1 MRTLAILPIK
11 SFGAAKQRLS
21 SMLGTGSR
29 QALAQAMFLDV
40 LASLRRVE
48 GIDAV
53 AVVTADGDAETAA
66 RRGGVHLLRD
76 PEEAGQ
82 SAAVRIGIRHGIDYG
97 FDRVLLVPGDT
108 PLIEAREVAAML
120 SRAEEDQV
128 EAVIVPDRH
137 GTGTNALLL
146 APPLAINPSFGTD
159 SLERHRRAAIE
170 AGVTHRVEEAGS
182 LMLDVD
188 RPEDLV
194 DLAAILDE
202 RRGQACMTRGAL
214 RQLDRLSGVRD
225 RVARP
230 LLATGPAGM
239 GH

>member
-40 LASLRRVE
+40 LASLRRVD

-53 AVVTADGDAETAA
+53 AVVTADGDAEFAA

-76 PEEAGQ
+76 PEESGQ
-82 SAAVRIGIRHGIDYG
+82 SPAARIGIRHAMELG

-108 PLIEAREVAAML
+108 PLLEAREVAAVL
-120 SRAEEDQV
+120 ARAEEDDL

-146 APPLAINPSFGTD
+146 APPLAIDPSFGTD
-159 SLERHRRAAIE
+159 SLERHRRAAVD
-170 AGVTHRVEEAGS
+170 AGISHRVEEVAS

-194 DLAAILDE
+194 DLAGILDE

-214 RQLDRLSGVRD
+214 RQLNRLSGVRD
-225 RVARP
+225 RDSRP
-230 LLATGPAGM
+230 LVAAGPAGT

>member
-1 MRTLAILPIK
+1 MRTLAVLPIK

-21 SMLGTGSR
+21 SMLGNGSR

-40 LASLRRVE
+40 LASLRRVD

-66 RRGGVHLLRD
+66 RRGGVHLLPD
-76 PEEAGQ
+76 PEESGQ
-82 SAAVRIGIRHGIDYG
+82 SAAARIGIRYG
-97 FDRVLLVPGDT
+97 VDFEFDRVLLVPGDT
-108 PLIEAREVAAML
+108 PLIESREIAAML
-120 SRAEEDQV
+120 ARSEEDELQ
-128 EAVIVPDRH
+128 AVIVPDRH

-146 APPLAINPSFGTD
+146 APPLALEPSFGID
-159 SLERHRRAAIE
+159 SLERHRRAAIDS
-170 AGVTHRVEEAGS
+170 GLSHRVEEVGS

-194 DLAAILDE
+194 DLACLLDE

-214 RQLDRLSGVRD
+214 RQLDRCSGIRDRSSRPLVAPGVR
-225 RVARP
+225 A
-230 LLATGPAGM
+230 
-239 GH
+239 